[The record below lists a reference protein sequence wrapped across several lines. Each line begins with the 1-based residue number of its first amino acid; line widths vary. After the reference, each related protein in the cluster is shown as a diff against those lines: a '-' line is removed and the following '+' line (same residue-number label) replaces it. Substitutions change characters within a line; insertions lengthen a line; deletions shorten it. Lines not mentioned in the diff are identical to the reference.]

1 MSQDYLYEFWSPEGD
16 YKKVRATPFEA
27 RRYDITGDMLMDVAC
42 ECYEKYQDK
51 YRNVA
56 DVLSQCY
63 YTKTLITEGA
73 RGKRDADCFRL
84 TGYTPYGESSTWLVA
99 NGSDSMEQFEHWMKE
114 ELTAD
119 WWQEHRDEYD
129 DKEDFYAACYCKV
142 EKVEK

>member
-27 RRYDITGDMLMDVAC
+27 RRYDITGDMLMDIAC
-42 ECYEKYQDK
+42 ECYEKHQDK

-99 NGSDSMEQFEHWMKE
+99 NGSDSVEQFEHWMKE

>member
-1 MSQDYLYEFWSPEGD
+1 MSQNYLYEFWSPEGD
-16 YKKVRATPFEA
+16 YRKVCATPAEA

-42 ECYEKYQDK
+42 ECYEKHQDK
-51 YRNVA
+51 YRNMA

-63 YTKTLITEGA
+63 YTKTLITEEA